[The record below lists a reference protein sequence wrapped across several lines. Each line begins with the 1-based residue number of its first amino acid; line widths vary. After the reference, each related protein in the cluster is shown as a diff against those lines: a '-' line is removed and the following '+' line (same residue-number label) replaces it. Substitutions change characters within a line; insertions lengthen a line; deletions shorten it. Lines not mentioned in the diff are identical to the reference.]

1 MDWTFGLGGG
11 FRAPLWLDEIMRSMA
26 HGTWSG
32 KSRMAYYRRL
42 AAQIE
47 NGIAPAAATRQ
58 LARRAET
65 RWGAWKYDPECLA
78 MDEIAGRLENGLP
91 LQEAL
96 KGWAKPSELSIVAAG
111 VNSGQVPESLRMV
124 VESGQVVRRI
134 RNRIIGELW
143 EPALMGAMGFYL
155 VYIIGSKM
163 VPSMESILAPDK
175 WPTMARL
182 LLPMGWF
189 ATSGVAPFIF
199 AGMAVVVAAIFFTM
213 PRWSGGWRRHFDKMP
228 PWSVYRVLQGGAW
241 IVGFTNLIA
250 AGMKIEEALAVQA
263 EMAPRWLKARLTSAR
278 MQVLGGTELGKA
290 LQATGYGFPDPW
302 LIQDISTF
310 SGFADFPRLLRKI
323 GDEWMLESEEK
334 IIAVLR
340 GLGTMVNVGVNVMI
354 LLVVFGMNSLQSIV
368 VSSAHM

>member
-1 MDWTFGLGGG
+1 MDWTFGLSGSI
-11 FRAPLWLDEIMRSMA
+11 RAPLWLDESMRSMA
-26 HGTWSG
+26 HGSWSG
-32 KSRMAYYRRL
+32 KFRMTYYRRL

-47 NGIAPAAATRQ
+47 NGITPAAATRQ
-58 LARRAET
+58 LAKRTGT
-65 RWGAWKYDPECLA
+65 RWNAWKYDPDVLA

-91 LQEAL
+91 LQDAL
-96 KGWAKPSELSIVAAG
+96 KGWAKPSELSIIAAG

-189 ATSGVAPFIF
+189 ATSGVAPFF
-199 AGMAVVVAAIFFTM
+199 LAGMAAVIAAIAFTM
-213 PRWSGGWRRHFDKMP
+213 PRWSGGWRRHFDKLP
-228 PWSVYRVLQGGAW
+228 PWSIYRVLQGGAW

-250 AGMKIEEALAVQA
+250 AGMKMEEALAVQA
-263 EMAPRWLKARLTSAR
+263 EMAPRWLKDRLLAARL
-278 MQVLGGTELGKA
+278 QVLGGTELGQA
-290 LQATGYGFPDPW
+290 LQATGYAFPDSW

-323 GDEWMLESEEK
+323 GDEWMQESEEK

-368 VSSAHM
+368 VSSADM